1 MKRGL
6 VVVVACQ
13 MLPGLSMKMELLAV
27 VACRRLRWLPVPVRV
42 ALLLPVSKVPV
53 PVSPSGLLPVLV
65 AQLPVLVL
73 PVRQQ
78 VFRWE
83 SNHRRDQ

>member
-27 VACRRLRWLPVPVRV
+27 VACLRLRWLLVQVLV
-42 ALLLPVSKVPV
+42 ALLPV
-53 PVSPSGLLPVLV
+53 PVSLRGLLPVPV
-65 AQLPVLVL
+65 AQLQVPVL
-73 PVRQQ
+73 PVRRHR
-78 VFRWE
+78 VFLWE
-83 SNHRRDQ
+83 SNH